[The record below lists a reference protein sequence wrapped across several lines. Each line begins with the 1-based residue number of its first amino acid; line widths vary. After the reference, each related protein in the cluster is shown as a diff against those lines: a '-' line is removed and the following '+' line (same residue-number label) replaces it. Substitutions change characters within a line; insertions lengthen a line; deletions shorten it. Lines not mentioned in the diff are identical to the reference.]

1 MLVRCFSWFDA
12 HFLLP
17 SDRDRTGGWSEQTAK
32 WDNFAL
38 DAVQTSR
45 LILFINIW
53 LKTVPTRSSW
63 CSSKSPCTINAD
75 VYSTNT
81 TGHPWHARPLTVG
94 NEKENDVYL
103 RFIKEL
109 NRRISITIILN
120 FQVQTKAALKGWSA
134 LTGDKTGSTPQ
145 SAGPKKVDIQYLSSV
160 FDCIEEC
167 YHFKLVLTIF
177 VGVN

>member
-1 MLVRCFSWFDA
+1 MPMSTPQTPQGIPGMLD
-12 HFLLP
+12 P
-17 SDRDRTGGWSEQTAK
+17 SQSVMRR
-32 WDNFAL
+32 
-38 DAVQTSR
+38 
-45 LILFINIW
+45 
-53 LKTVPTRSSW
+53 KTMFT
-63 CSSKSPCTINAD
+63 CDYSKNWTE
-75 VYSTNT
+75 
-81 TGHPWHARPLTVG
+81 G
-94 NEKENDVYL
+94 
-103 RFIKEL
+103 F
-109 NRRISITIILN
+109 SITIILN

>member
-1 MLVRCFSWFDA
+1 MLTCD
-12 HFLLP
+12 
-17 SDRDRTGGWSEQTAK
+17 
-32 WDNFAL
+32 
-38 DAVQTSR
+38 
-45 LILFINIW
+45 
-53 LKTVPTRSSW
+53 
-63 CSSKSPCTINAD
+63 SSKNWTER
-75 VYSTNT
+75 
-81 TGHPWHARPLTVG
+81 G
-94 NEKENDVYL
+94 
-103 RFIKEL
+103 
-109 NRRISITIILN
+109 ISITIIFN